1 MSFDLELE
9 GRRVLVTGGTKGVD
23 AAVVSAFAD
32 FRRGD
37 YQSGGLR
44 GIERVTELLT
54 TPPS

>member
-1 MSFDLELE
+1 MSFHLELE
-9 GRRVLVTGGTKGVD
+9 GRRVLVTGGTKGVG

-44 GIERVTELLT
+44 GIERVAELLT